1 MIRMG
6 MKWAHG
12 GAARGISDPMNM
24 HFIANRL
31 RRYFAPASTLQA
43 PLSGRTATG
52 NRNTAISAAISSNNA
67 PDDCGIAQLIGGVA
81 QINFKTQFGNQ
92 PIVNVHPIGEPPS
105 AGTTLYSAALGFRS
119 GGGPANGAVIQS
131 TDNTDARYIF
141 WHAVETQD

>member
-1 MIRMG
+1 MIRKG
-6 MKWAHG
+6 MAWG
-12 GAARGISDPMNM
+12 SGASARGISDPPDI

-31 RRYFAPASTLQA
+31 RRYFAPSSTLQA

-92 PIVNVHPIGEPPS
+92 PIVTVHPIGTPPS
-105 AGTTLYSAALGFRS
+105 SGTTLYSAALGFRS

-131 TDNTDARYIF
+131 TDNSDARYIF
-141 WHAVETQD
+141 WHAVETQN